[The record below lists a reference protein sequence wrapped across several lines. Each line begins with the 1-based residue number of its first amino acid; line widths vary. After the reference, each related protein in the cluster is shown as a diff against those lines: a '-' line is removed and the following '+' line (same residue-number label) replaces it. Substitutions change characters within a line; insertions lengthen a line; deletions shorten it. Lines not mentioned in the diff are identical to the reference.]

1 MRNSGKI
8 LQDRNFRH
16 SAIAALCAWFASALF
31 LEEIALSLIPAILVF
46 ALAYSSLLYYPKL
59 KKRKFAA
66 LIEKDMPFALL
77 SLAVETEMDVQF
89 ETALGNIARQDYGL
103 VSAEFRK
110 IVSEIRDSGA
120 SVQEALF
127 GFSER
132 ANSLDVK
139 RAITQIVAAY
149 EQGSGK
155 RSSSPLKKLAHEML
169 LKQHSESKEFS
180 NKLVVFSLM
189 FIAVSAIVPAL
200 FQAFIIVGSA
210 FLALELSALQILLI
224 VALLFPALDVAVLLY
239 IRARTPEFLKG
250 S

>member
-1 MRNSGKI
+1 MRSAGK
-8 LQDRNFRH
+8 LQDRNFRN
-16 SAIAALCAWFASALF
+16 SAIAALCAWFVSSLF
-31 LEEIALSLIPAILVF
+31 LEEIALSLIPAIIVF
-46 ALAYSSLLYYPKL
+46 ALVYSLFLYRPKL
-59 KKRKFAA
+59 RRRKFA
-66 LIEKDMPFALL
+66 LKIEKDMPFALL

-89 ETALGNIARQDYGL
+89 ETALGNIAMQDYGL

-127 GFSER
+127 NFAER

-210 FLALELSALQILLI
+210 FLALQLSALQILLI

-250 S
+250 N